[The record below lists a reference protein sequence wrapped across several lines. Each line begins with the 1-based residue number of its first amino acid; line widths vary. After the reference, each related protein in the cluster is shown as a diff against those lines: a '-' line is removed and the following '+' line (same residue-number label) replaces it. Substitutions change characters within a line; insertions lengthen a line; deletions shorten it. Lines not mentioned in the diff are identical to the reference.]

1 MREVIFKIINKFTEG
16 VDTYHNNGSMWL
28 IFTDEKKWV
37 IELTKEGT
45 LWYNYYFFGDC
56 FKYVSLDVVENQ
68 HYITE
73 WVESI
78 IQNGIKSTE
87 DSFKERTFF
96 VEDTI
101 QNGVK
106 NTEPGIKSTL
116 FTVEY
121 TIQNGIKKTQY
132 VTDNLDVKN
141 ALQNG
146 IKETK
151 HNVWDGGLAMEEVI
165 QNGVKETYHGIRHQ
179 VSEVEDTIQNGVK
192 RTELGGKD
200 RKIDK
205 IKDIVENGIKETT
218 PGGYLGSVEMR
229 GKTIHQFETAKQLY
243 HVEDVINDVIKE
255 TESIASHR
263 TWKSEQVIQN
273 GIKETKH
280 CSVSNDENARKAL
293 ENGIKETNPH
303 FLEIMNPIN
312 FEPTITEMK
321 RMNEV
326 NIVLEKGIK
335 EVKELPDKSGELRGY
350 GDYYNR
356 QEDRTKPHT
365 QYVDDVVL
373 NGIKETKY
381 CELHSLMRADHI
393 IRDGIKETKSVHIH
407 NGESIESVI
416 KNGINE
422 TKRLKD
428 ENRPQIRNIIENG
441 IKQTNWRKVEH
452 FPDYTDRIT
461 KKG

>member
-45 LWYNYYFFGDC
+45 LWYNYYFFQDC

-73 WVESI
+73 WVENI
-78 IQNGIKSTE
+78 IQNGVKHTDWCQIGTSTSIE
-87 DSFKERTFF
+87 DAIQNGVKEVRPLEEW
-96 VEDTI
+96 VNSEKIVDKTI

-121 TIQNGIKKTQY
+121 TIQNG
-132 VTDNLDVKN
+132 V
-141 ALQNG
+141 
-146 IKETK
+146 KETK

-165 QNGVKETYHGIRHQ
+165 QNGIKKTEYVTDNLDVKNALQNGIK
-179 VSEVEDTIQNGVK
+179 VTKGLGPSEVTEKEINKVINETHDDVYHNKGRVQGV
-192 RTELGGKD
+192 
-200 RKIDK
+200 IN
-205 IKDIVENGIKETT
+205 NGIKET
-218 PGGYLGSVEMR
+218 
-229 GKTIHQFETAKQLY
+229 I
-243 HVEDVINDVIKE
+243 
-255 TESIASHR
+255 
-263 TWKSEQVIQN
+263 
-273 GIKETKH
+273 
-280 CSVSNDENARKAL
+280 
-293 ENGIKETNPH
+293 
-303 FLEIMNPIN
+303 
-312 FEPTITEMK
+312 
-321 RMNEV
+321 
-326 NIVLEKGIK
+326 
-335 EVKELPDKSGELRGY
+335 ELPDKSGELNGY
-350 GDYYNR
+350 GEYYAR
-356 QEDRTKPHT
+356 QKNMTYPH
-365 QYVDDVVL
+365 DDIV
-373 NGIKETKY
+373 NDIINDGIKETKY

-416 KNGINE
+416 QNGIKE

-428 ENRPQIRNIIENG
+428 ENRPQIGNI

-461 KKG
+461 K